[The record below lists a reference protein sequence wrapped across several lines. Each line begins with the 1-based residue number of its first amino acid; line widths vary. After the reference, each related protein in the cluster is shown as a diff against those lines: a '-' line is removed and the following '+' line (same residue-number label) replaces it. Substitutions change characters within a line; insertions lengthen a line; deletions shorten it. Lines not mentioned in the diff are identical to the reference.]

1 LSNTIVVKTSKKT
14 SSKKKH
20 RPKKNIVQQKTSS
33 KKNIIVTFRTVP
45 QLPQCSTGGP
55 SAVLPRFKPKRVP
68 GRVTLLHTTGTTT
81 AGEFLVRKQ
90 RQQGN
95 VFVVNLFERE
105 QRKSKKKPRKS
116 KKKPR
121 KSQEKPSNTKQH
133 QATPSNTEKTQK
145 NTEY

>member
-1 LSNTIVVKTSKKT
+1 LSNTIVVKTSKK
-14 SSKKKH
+14 H
-20 RPKKNIVQQKTSS
+20 CPKQ
-33 KKNIIVTFRTVP
+33 NIIVTFRSVP
-45 QLPQCSTGGP
+45 QLPQCSTGGA

-105 QRKSKKKPRKS
+105 QRTSKKKPRKS

-121 KSQEKPSNTKQH
+121 KSQEKTKKKPRKN